1 MKYKI
6 IKDNNPKIRRKS
18 VEVSLPLNKE
28 DQATLDFMLDY
39 LKKSQ
44 DEEYAC
50 KHNIRP
56 GVGLASPQLGI
67 LKRMFVVY
75 FEDNDILYEYQLV
88 NPKIVSTSVQKCALQ
103 AGEGCLSVDKDHQGL
118 VHRYE
123 KIIIKAYDAL
133 SKKDVTLTL
142 SKYPAVVFQHE
153 YDHLDGILF
162 YDRIDKDKPFD
173 KLNNEDIISF

>member
-6 IKDNNPKIRRKS
+6 IKDTNLRIRKKS
-18 VEVSLPLNKE
+18 EEVKLPLSKE
-28 DQATLDFMLDY
+28 DQDTLDFMLDY

-44 DEEYAC
+44 DEEYAT

-75 FEDNDILYEYQLV
+75 FEDNNNLYEYQLV
-88 NPKIVSTSVQKCALQ
+88 NPKIISTSIKKCALE
-103 AGEGCLSVDKDHQGL
+103 AGEGCLSVDKDHKGL

-133 SKKDVTLTL
+133 TKKEIQLTL
-142 SKYPAVVFQHE
+142 SKYPSIVFQHE

-162 YDRIDKDKPFD
+162 YDRIDKNKPFD
-173 KLNNEDIISF
+173 KLDNEDIISF